1 MTLANAADSGT
12 TYTGCLKA
20 GVIFNVA
27 IGSEPRA
34 SCSKVAATKVSW
46 NQSGP
51 QGLPGVDG
59 KSAYQVWLDQGNTGT
74 PQDFLN
80 SLKGRYGTDSTNGT
94 NGVSTLIRTTA
105 ESSGSNCANGGQ
117 KVETGRDDGAGG
129 GTVGDGVLQARRF
142 RPRRT
147 RATARTAPVRA
158 CSPAMGSLGV
168 ASVTPASSTRTSTQ
182 ASRTARRPP
191 PGRRTA
197 STARAFPTPGST
209 GRAAT

>member
-59 KSAYQVWLDQGNTGT
+59 KSAYQVWLDQGT
-74 PQDFLN
+74 
-80 SLKGRYGTDSTNGT
+80 
-94 NGVSTLIRTTA
+94 
-105 ESSGSNCANGGQ
+105 
-117 KVETGRDDGAGG
+117 
-129 GTVGDGVLQARRF
+129 
-142 RPRRT
+142 
-147 RATARTAPVRA
+147 
-158 CSPAMGSLGV
+158 
-168 ASVTPASSTRTSTQ
+168 
-182 ASRTARRPP
+182 
-191 PGRRTA
+191 PGRRRT
-197 STARAFPTPGST
+197 S
-209 GRAAT
+209 